1 MITETFV
8 GYGTVETDALYR
20 WDLNQVL
27 AISGSGLTVPPVIH
41 FVNLDPTKTE
51 DALVVQATLS
61 GGIVR
66 ANIPNALLQE
76 PFDIVAY
83 MYSTADGAGK
93 TLEKIRIPVIDR
105 AKPTDYEYSD
115 NITIITAGAL
125 EADIVTYYNRAVT
138 QLNQVDS
145 RLTLAIET
153 ETERRIAGD
162 SGLQSQIDAIVIA
175 AADDGNAAAEVG
187 QARVDANGRAY
198 SNLKERLD
206 ATGIFVGL
214 DGGIYQNEEE

>member
-41 FVNLDPTKTE
+41 FVNLNPTKSE
-51 DALVVQATLS
+51 EALIVQATIS
-61 GGIVR
+61 SGIVR
-66 ANIPNALLQE
+66 ANIPNALLEE

-83 MYSTADGAGK
+83 MYSTADNAGK

-105 AKPTDYEYSD
+105 AKPADYEYSD
-115 NITIITAGAL
+115 NITLVTAGAL
-125 EADIVTYYNRAVT
+125 EADIVSYYNRAIT

-145 RLTLAIET
+145 RLTTAIEN
-153 ETERRIAGD
+153 EAAARIAGD
-162 SGLQSQIDAIVIA
+162 QALAAQINAIVIA
-175 AADDGNAAAEVG
+175 AADDGNAAAEIG
-187 QARVDANGRAY
+187 QARVDPNGHAY
-198 SNLKERLD
+198 ATLKARLD
-206 ATGIFVGL
+206 AAGIFVGN
-214 DGGIYQNEEE
+214 DGGIYQNEN